1 MKCASGGPRR
11 YNNGTVYLS
20 SRKGKHVR
28 DCLLK
33 SGSKATVIPAASV
46 KCVRQSEGVT
56 TGRTVNVSDPSSS
69 RSDKRRSNDTS
80 ITFIR
85 GAADRQHV
93 SSLDGSP
100 VADSAQAQDHHND
113 GCNTGVYASD
123 ELEVF
128 QWSLDGI
135 QKAQQADQV
144 IQYVMDLLQSHQTK
158 PSWETVALKSND
170 VKALWAQWPRLE
182 IRNGLLKRRFESPD
196 GLSVCWQI
204 VWPSSLKTDF
214 LHLAYGGVTGGPF
227 GRRRST
233 ASIQAR
239 VYWPS
244 WSTDLDAFLR
254 QREPCVRYSD
264 ADFTRHDPICSLDA
278 EEPCGGISVRW
289 MQGNTAYVSIFSRQR
304 LGAAALSR

>member
-1 MKCASGGPRR
+1 
-11 YNNGTVYLS
+11 
-20 SRKGKHVR
+20 
-28 DCLLK
+28 
-33 SGSKATVIPAASV
+33 
-46 KCVRQSEGVT
+46 VT
-56 TGRTVNVSDPSSS
+56 TGRTVSVSEPSSFE
-69 RSDKRRSNDTS
+69 SDKRRSNDTPT
-80 ITFIR
+80 TFIG

-100 VADSAQAQDHHND
+100 VADSVQAQNHHND
-113 GCNTGVYASD
+113 GGNIGVNASD
-123 ELEVF
+123 ELKVF
-128 QWSLDGI
+128 QWSLAKI
-135 QKAQQADQV
+135 QKAQRADH
-144 IQYVMDLLQSHQTK
+144 IIKCVMDLLQSHRIK
-158 PSWETVALKSND
+158 PPWETVALESHD

-204 VWPSSLKTDF
+204 VWPSSLKTDL
-214 LHLAYGGVTGGPF
+214 LHLAHGGMIGGHF